1 MLNALVL
8 VLLENPN
15 VIIELRSHTDNR
27 AGDDFNLP
35 LSQRRS
41 QICVDYMV
49 DKGVM
54 PKRLIAK
61 GMAESEPYVIEIKDG
76 RLKPGDVMDEFFID
90 NLKRKKDIE
99 KAHQYN
105 RRTDFK
111 VLLDVFYDEEKDRV
125 IDNKN

>member
-1 MLNALVL
+1 
-8 VLLENPN
+8 
-15 VIIELRSHTDNR
+15 
-27 AGDDFNLP
+27 
-35 LSQRRS
+35 
-41 QICVDYMV
+41 MV